1 VKKRA
6 LVVLVGVVMFAAV
19 AWADEKEDLQW
30 KLRALVAELNSAQQ
44 QLPQFKAL
52 QEFGK
57 ELDSKG
63 LVVKDGKIVDKPKPQ
78 TPAPKAEPK
87 AK

>member
-1 VKKRA
+1 MRKRA
-6 LVVLVGVVMFAAV
+6 LVVVVVVVLFAAV
-19 AWADEKEDLQW
+19 AWAEEKEDLQW
-30 KLRALVAELNSAQQ
+30 KLRALVAELNAAQQ

-57 ELDSKG
+57 ELDTKG
-63 LVVKDGKIVDKPKPQ
+63 LTIKDGKIVDKPKAA
-78 TPAPKAEPK
+78 APKVEQK